1 MAEIKALDVQD
12 ALTRIARENV
22 NTAEAVRH
30 QLVKIFDKAIAEG
43 IRESNPVRSEEI
55 VVPKRRKRAS
65 GEGDARHQRILNDL
79 PRLLHAM
86 EKSSHRPALM
96 LQLRFSLL
104 TLTNPKECRYATWP
118 QIDMEAGV
126 WRFQFTRDRVPER
139 VRKTI
144 GPGIGPGRTYQ
155 PLLHS

>member
-1 MAEIKALDVQD
+1 M
-12 ALTRIARENV
+12 
-22 NTAEAVRH
+22 
-30 QLVKIFDKAIAEG
+30 KIFDKAIAEG

-55 VVPKRRKRAS
+55 VVSKRRKRAS

-126 WRFQFTRDRVPER
+126 WRFSSPATVFREGCEKRLAQGSGRHVSAALAQLTDDRER
-139 VRKTI
+139 SGKEADCR
-144 GPGIGPGRTYQ
+144 
-155 PLLHS
+155 